1 MSRSVFRFFV
11 KLTVVLVLVA
21 LAGLAAFYLAGP
33 AVLERVIINQMRS
46 AGLVEPDI
54 RVRAITHKSVQLTHL
69 TAQQPRLQI
78 DSILVGF
85 SFPGLLQGRVDD
97 VFISGLKYFI
107 VFKDNKPDLG
117 LPPSSSNN
125 ETAPVVFPFRAIN
138 INSSSLIINYQE
150 KDYFVPFSSQ
160 ISIENEREIIFSVRP
175 HVLGQPFFVEGII
188 NIETLETKVQAKA
201 LWSEFLGPG
210 NDFQEWEKASV
221 NNPDPFDARLSLKW
235 TMDSQGRGHGEIDLK
250 VLVDGL
256 SLKGPGFSAGIEK
269 GMFAANALFDHALYF
284 DRLETSLSLSG
295 LSFNENHLDNLDLL
309 LKERGSIL
317 EFSVSIA
324 HPVNASFDAAGRQS
338 SINELL
344 ADAADYA
351 GNFEWNAMV
360 EIGPDQLDLLSP
372 VELVIDRPIKAIAD
386 GQFEAGF
393 SRDSSIQGQGW
404 FLRMTG
410 ERAKADPLSIDIP
423 DYGLKISHMSL
434 ETPFSLRWDPHGTV
448 VKLLEKSRLNIK
460 ELSLEQDSEIV
471 FVKGLAFRSQPGSPF
486 VLLEAEKDGPRS
498 LLWTAELSKVLEA
511 DLPGAHIQVDGL
523 KLDVNLS
530 LNNEGQE
537 QAEIR
542 VRPEIALIRLQ
553 EVGAELT
560 DIKLDIPFVLGDVQV
575 KPGSFSTGNIS
586 YSGTVL
592 PGMTGTV
599 MIDNYRLESRG
610 KWPFLPGAE
619 LEFSL
624 DMRVDPSQS
633 LTGRINAQT
642 DWFDLPEKEVIDR
655 LAPQLD
661 GMTITGAARVELDM
675 DLKGPLLKPLI
686 QIDIRDVDAVY
697 PDMDMQ
703 ASGISGSVLIDD
715 FFPLTTP
722 GNQRIDIS
730 KFRIGQVELERGF
743 LTFRLESPESLF
755 LEKTRWNLPEGGFI
769 AAHASRFDVK
779 DFSADFEIFF
789 EDIDLLKLVSRLSDE
804 KIVGSGLVYGRI
816 PLLYNQDR
824 VRIGQG
830 YLYSVPGVGRLGI
843 RDENWLEVL
852 LLYIRE
858 AMRDHPYL
866 SLVSQRLEQALRDF
880 EYNFLEVKLI
890 PGLEDTAARIELRGR
905 GVEGD
910 PPQEVGSL
918 VINVNDLGEIV
929 NRILRFQLTKD
940 ESIERALDDLFGF

>member
-1 MSRSVFRFFV
+1 MSRSVFRIFV
-11 KLTVVLVLVA
+11 KLTLVLVLVA

-33 AVLERVIINQMRS
+33 AVLERVIVKQMRS

-54 RVRAITHKSVQLTHL
+54 RVRAITHTSVHLTHV
-69 TAQQPRLQI
+69 TVQQPRLHI
-78 DSILVGF
+78 DSISVGF

-117 LPPSSSNN
+117 LPPSRSNT
-125 ETAPVVFPFRAIN
+125 EAAPLVLPFGTIN
-138 INSSSLIINYQE
+138 LSSSSLVINYQE

-160 ISIENEREIIFSVRP
+160 ISIENERELIFSVWP
-175 HVLGQPFFVEGII
+175 HFLGQPFSVEGII
-188 NIETLETKVQAKA
+188 NMETLETKIQAKA

-210 NDFQEWEKASV
+210 GAFQGWEKASV
-221 NNPDPFDARLSLKW
+221 NSSDPFDARLSLEW
-235 TMDSQGRGHGEIDLK
+235 AMDAQGRGHGEIDLN
-250 VLVDGL
+250 VFADGL
-256 SLKGPGFSAGIEK
+256 NLKGPGFTAGIEK
-269 GMFAANALFDHALYF
+269 GMFALNALFDHSLYF
-284 DRLETSLSLSG
+284 DRLDISLSLSG
-295 LSFNENHLDNLDLL
+295 LSVNENHLENLDLL
-309 LKERGSIL
+309 LKEKGSML
-317 EFSVSIA
+317 EFSVSMA
-324 HPVNASFDAAGRQS
+324 HPVKASFDAAGRQS
-338 SINELL
+338 SVNDLL
-344 ADAADYA
+344 GDAADYS
-351 GNFEWNAMV
+351 GKFEWSAMI
-360 EIGPDQLDLLSP
+360 EIGPDQLDFFNP
-372 VELVIDRPIKAIAD
+372 VELVIDRPVKAIAD

-393 SRDSSIQGQGW
+393 SRDSSLQGQSW
-404 FLRMTG
+404 FLQMTG
-410 ERAKADPLSIDIP
+410 ARAKSDALSFNIP
-423 DYGLKISHMSL
+423 GYGLRISHMSL

-448 VKLLEKSRLNIK
+448 VKLLEKSRLNIN
-460 ELSLEQDSEIV
+460 ELSLDQNSEKV
-471 FVKGLAFRSQPGSPF
+471 FVRGLAFNNQPGSNF
-486 VLLEAEKDGPRS
+486 AVLEAEREGPRS
-498 LLWTAELSKVLEA
+498 ILWTAELSRALEV
-511 DLPGAHIQVDGL
+511 DLPGAHIKVDGL
-523 KLDVNLS
+523 KLDVNLR
-530 LNNEGQE
+530 LDNEGRE

-542 VRPEIALIRLQ
+542 VRPEIGLIRLQ
-553 EVGAELT
+553 EAGAELT
-560 DIKLDIPFVLGDVQV
+560 DIKLDIPFVLGDVRA
-575 KPGSFSTGNIS
+575 KPGSFSTGKIS

-610 KWPFLPGAE
+610 MWPVLPGAE

-624 DMRVDPSQS
+624 DMTVDPSQS

-642 DWFDLPEKEVIDR
+642 DWFNLPEKEVIHG

-661 GMTITGAARVELDM
+661 GMTITGAVRAELDM

-686 QIDIRDVDAVY
+686 QIDIREVDVVY
-697 PDMDMQ
+697 PDMDMEV
-703 ASGISGSVLIDD
+703 SGISGSVLIDA
-715 FFPLTTP
+715 FSPLTTP

-730 KFRIGQVELERGF
+730 RLRIGQVELERGF
-743 LTFRLESPESLF
+743 LTFRLESPESFF

-769 AAHASRFDVK
+769 AAHASRFDVQ

-789 EDIDLLKLVSRLSDE
+789 EDIDLIKLVSRLSDE
-804 KIVGSGLVYGRI
+804 KIAGSGLVYGRVPI
-816 PLLYNQDR
+816 LYNQDR

-830 YLYSVPGVGRLGI
+830 YLYSVPGAGRLGI
-843 RDENWLEVL
+843 RDEDWLEVL
-852 LLYIRE
+852 LLYVRE

-866 SLVSQRLEQALRDF
+866 SLVSQRMEEALRDF

-940 ESIERALDDLFGF
+940 ESIERALEDLFGF